1 MRTPNPRKAI
11 RAAAIASAVLALV
24 TTATGTAIATS
35 PTTVDQPI
43 HRVILSPCP
52 GFTIQATFD
61 FVRRVTTFYDTDGT
75 PIRQT
80 IHADLAGSFTQ
91 NATTGYTLPIIGTR
105 YIETDLLTGVVKST
119 GTNAHIL
126 APGTGTIQLGAGQI
140 LTDDGEVLLAAG
152 RLDPGGSPA
161 LCEALAAG

>member
-1 MRTPNPRKAI
+1 MRTLLPRQTI
-11 RAAAIASAVLALV
+11 RAAAITSAVLTLV
-24 TTATGTAIATS
+24 ASAAATAFATS
-35 PTTVDQPI
+35 PTVVDQTI
-43 HRVILSPCP
+43 HRVVLSPCP

-61 FVRRVTTFYDTDGT
+61 FVRRVTTFYDADGA

-80 IHADLAGSFTQ
+80 IHADLAGSYTQ
-91 NATTGYTLPIIGTR
+91 NATTGYALPIIGTR
-105 YIETDLLTGVVKST
+105 YIETDLLTGVVRST

-140 LTDDGEVLLAAG
+140 LTDGGEVLLAAG